1 MKNQIITTCNIIR
14 DYGDDDDKDIQNI
27 YLLISY
33 QFNNWMSTVK
43 KISDL
48 MFNHFITYH
57 DMILD
62 VS

>member
-14 DYGDDDDKDIQNI
+14 DYGDDDKDIQNI

>member
-14 DYGDDDDKDIQNI
+14 DYGDDDKDIQNI

-33 QFNNWMSTVK
+33 QFNNWMSTVR